1 LATTKPQTIDQA
13 LATAG
18 QAERGDAVAAISRDL
33 NSVYVNLY
41 GRGADRAR
49 THVGDDYV
57 LTILEGSLTKA
68 EQTLIDAGNT
78 AQVEETRRAF
88 ARAAES
94 DLITAVERNTGR
106 RVRTLLCQMDAARGV
121 SIELFLLDAPPAG

>member
-1 LATTKPQTIDQA
+1 MEHGET
-13 LATAG
+13 
-18 QAERGDAVAAISRDL
+18 VAAISRDL

-57 LTILEGSLTKA
+57 LTILEGALTKA

-88 ARAAES
+88 AKAAEP
-94 DLITAVERNTGR
+94 DLIAAVERNTGR
-106 RVRTLLCQMDAARGV
+106 RVRTLLCQMDAERGI
-121 SIELFLLDAPPAG
+121 SIELFLLEAGD